1 MTKKMGDEKSQIQD
15 KIGSYIRIGHEHLN
29 FQIQKK
35 RGKFVLRLVTFNPIH
50 NQSFLFHSVE
60 ADSEMEAYRQMLR
73 YVQYHKEEES
83 SYTIQWSL
91 LGENKLHTSYFRA
104 NNILGALDKLYF
116 DRDPNGIIVFSVM
129 LNPIS

>member
-1 MTKKMGDEKSQIQD
+1 MTAKGKDEKLEIQI
-15 KIGSYIRIGHEHLN
+15 KIGRYISIGKENIH
-29 FQIQKK
+29 FQIEKK
-35 RGKFVLRLVTFNPIH
+35 KSKVILRLITFNPLH
-50 NQSFLFHSVE
+50 NQSFLFHTVSS
-60 ADSEMEAYRQMLR
+60 DSEMEAYREMLS

-104 NNILGALDKLYF
+104 NTILGALDKLYF
-116 DRDPNGIIVFSVM
+116 ERDPNTINVFSVM